1 MRGVLL
7 EALQKKRHA
16 ELELCRRL
24 RRILLAAREDWA
36 QQVLVFVP
44 VCARSK
50 HGLVYNMSEFADE
63 PQHAHINAAG
73 GGCSLGPDCDGC
85 DGRTGALPC

>member
-36 QQVLVFVP
+36 QQVFVFVP
-44 VCARSK
+44 VSARTIYDWVCTAC
-50 HGLVYNMSEFADE
+50 LD
-63 PQHAHINAAG
+63 
-73 GGCSLGPDCDGC
+73 
-85 DGRTGALPC
+85 LPTHHTNTHT